1 MKNFRHQLVDLYQS
15 SPPWLRAVWGTTMR
29 VIPQSMRYGKEFSS
43 TRALLRSSQWWD
55 EKRFAYY
62 QAEEVRKV
70 LEHAYHNVPYYRELF
85 LRIGFRPQDFKD
97 FSDLKRIPFLTK
109 RMVRKN
115 VDSLVARN
123 VPASELV
130 KTNTGGSSGEPMV
143 FYRERSRTSPR
154 EKAFMFCQWERAGF
168 VPGDRIAVLRGP
180 LPHGEKISSFDPF
193 LSVLVLSSFRL
204 NSETVRQYV
213 DILNK
218 YRPKFLYV
226 YPSTGVR
233 LAALMN
239 ARNLRLDYPLKA
251 VLCGSEKLFAPHR
264 HLMES
269 VFECRIYSWYGHSEY
284 AVLAG
289 ECENSP
295 DYHVFPEYGYT
306 EFFKVDHAAG
316 DEQEEIFEI
325 VATGFNN
332 YAFPFIRYRTG
343 DYAILKKGYCDSCH
357 RSYPV
362 IKEIMGREQDWV
374 ITRDGN
380 LISLTALIFGQH
392 LEAFNKIEKM
402 QLEQRKAGEIIVK
415 VVSSD
420 SFDEGDEIRIKQ
432 VIQKCAGQGLKI
444 GFEYPRDI
452 ESTHT
457 GKHPFLRQYLN
468 LEDFSSAKETYETGT
483 AKQ

>member
-1 MKNFRHQLVDLYQS
+1 
-15 SPPWLRAVWGTTMR
+15 MR
-29 VIPQSMRYGKEFSS
+29 VIPQDLRYGREFAR
-43 TRALLRSSQWWD
+43 TRTLLKSSQWWD
-55 EKRFAYY
+55 EKRLAQY
-62 QAEEVRKV
+62 QKRELRRLLK
-70 LEHAYHNVPYYRELF
+70 HAYQNVPHYRSLF
-85 LRIGFRPQDFKD
+85 LQAGFRPDDFRD
-97 FSDLKRIPFLTK
+97 LSDLKNIPFLTK
-109 RMVRKN
+109 RIVREN
-115 VDSLVARN
+115 LDNLVARN
-123 VPASELV
+123 VPAHELV

-143 FYRERSRTSPR
+143 FFRERSRTSPR
-154 EKAFMFCQWERAGF
+154 ERAFMFCQWGRAGF

-180 LPHGEKISSFDPF
+180 LPNGEKIFCFDQF
-193 LSVLVLSSFRL
+193 LNVLVLSSFRL
-204 NSETVRQYV
+204 NPDTVRRYV
-213 DILNK
+213 DALNK
-218 YRPKFLYV
+218 YRPKFLHV
-226 YPSTGVR
+226 YPSTGVQ

-239 ARNLRLDYPLKA
+239 ARNLRLNYPLKA

-264 HLMES
+264 ALMEK
-269 VFECRIYSWYGHSEY
+269 VFECRVFSWYGHSEY

-306 EFFKVDHAAG
+306 EFLKVDRTAG
-316 DEQEEIFEI
+316 DDREEIFEI
-325 VATGFNN
+325 VGTGFNN

-343 DYAILKKGYCDSCH
+343 DYAILKKGHCDRCH
-357 RSYPV
+357 RNYPV

-374 ITRDGN
+374 ITQEGS

-420 SFDEGDEIRIKQ
+420 SFDEGDETRMKEVIRE
-432 VIQKCAGQGLKI
+432 CAEQGLKI
-444 GFEYPRDI
+444 DFEYPHHI

-457 GKHPFLRQYLN
+457 GKQPFFRQHLN
-468 LEDFSSAKETYETGT
+468 LEDLSSAKETHETGT